1 MQNGPQG
8 PVIHEC
14 LKWRAGFEPAL
25 GMSPH
30 TLSKRATYTA
40 RPLILISAA
49 RCNNIAVG
57 ADGIARRISLRV
69 RCAQE
74 ARCVVCTIFMA
85 DPIRAD
91 TSVMLLGTMR
101 VVAAS
106 AATWL

>member
-8 PVIHEC
+8 PVSHEC
-14 LKWRAGFEPAL
+14 LQWRAGFEPAL
-25 GMSPH
+25 GISPH
-30 TLSKRATYTA
+30 TLSRRATYTA
-40 RPLILISAA
+40 RPFVRISA
-49 RCNNIAVG
+49 
-57 ADGIARRISLRV
+57 ARRISLRM

>member
-8 PVIHEC
+8 PVSHEC
-14 LKWRAGFEPAL
+14 LKRRAGFEPAL
-25 GMSPH
+25 GISPH
-30 TLSKRATYTA
+30 TLSRRATYTA
-40 RPLILISAA
+40 RPLIRISAA
-49 RCNNIAVG
+49 RCYNIPVG
-57 ADGIARRISLRV
+57 ADGIALRISLHI

-74 ARCVVCTIFMA
+74 ARCGVCTIFMA

>member
-8 PVIHEC
+8 PVSHEC

-25 GMSPH
+25 GVSPH
-30 TLSKRATYTA
+30 TLSRRATYTA
-40 RPLILISAA
+40 RPFVRISAS
-49 RCNNIAVG
+49 
-57 ADGIARRISLRV
+57 RRISSRM

>member
-8 PVIHEC
+8 PASHEC
-14 LKWRAGFEPAL
+14 LQWRAGFEPAL
-25 GMSPH
+25 GISPH

-40 RPLILISAA
+40 HPHL
-49 RCNNIAVG
+49 RCYNIAVG
-57 ADGIARRISLRV
+57 ADGIARRISLRIC
-69 RCAQE
+69 CAQE